1 MEDVKFNTI
10 EELYDRLKPALSSKI
25 KVLRADKKLYIKEED
40 VFEYL
45 SKRVWNK
52 TSNLSLD
59 KMVNDILYTD
69 NDLIDDYVQ
78 TKIIREK
85 IIKYESSADL
95 K

>member
-1 MEDVKFNTI
+1 MEEVNFESI
-10 EELYDRLKPALSSKI
+10 EQLYNRLKPALRSKV
-25 KVLRADKKLYIKEED
+25 KVLHADKKYYIKEED

-52 TSNLSLD
+52 TNNLSLD
-59 KMVNDILYTD
+59 KMVNDILYID

-85 IIKYESSADL
+85 INKYESSADL